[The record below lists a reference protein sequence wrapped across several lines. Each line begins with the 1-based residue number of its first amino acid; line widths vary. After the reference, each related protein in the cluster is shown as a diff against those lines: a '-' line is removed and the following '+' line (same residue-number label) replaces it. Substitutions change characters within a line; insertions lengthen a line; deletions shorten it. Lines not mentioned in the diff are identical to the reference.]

1 MRRGERKDREE
12 GKRERRR
19 TRGVRNYEMAGS
31 PGILKRTGNDG
42 EMKGKAVLH
51 ETSKPE
57 EVSQVNRAWKM
68 THMKMY
74 HTLGEML

>member
-1 MRRGERKDREE
+1 MAEGERKDREE

-31 PGILKRTGNDG
+31 PGILKRTGNGG
-42 EMKGKAVLH
+42 EMKGKGVLH

-57 EVSQVNRAWKM
+57 EVSQVNRARR
-68 THMKMY
+68 T
-74 HTLGEML
+74 TI